1 MFLYFLIILLVPFWC
16 SIRVAIAFIGFLG
29 MITHFSQKT
38 NLSISLVCMVN
49 HSAIE
54 HHHTK
59 ATKTAIIPT
68 DEFCPHMNNTN
79 GIVS

>member
-1 MFLYFLIILLVPFWC
+1 
-16 SIRVAIAFIGFLG
+16 

-68 DEFCPHMNNTN
+68 DEFCPQMNNTN
-79 GIVS
+79 SIVNR